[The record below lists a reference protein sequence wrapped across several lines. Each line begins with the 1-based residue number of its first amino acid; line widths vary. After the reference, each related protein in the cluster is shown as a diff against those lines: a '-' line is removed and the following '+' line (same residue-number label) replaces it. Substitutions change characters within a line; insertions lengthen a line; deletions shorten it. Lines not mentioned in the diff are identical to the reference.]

1 MTDQLLTEDRISLQK
16 LADRLGVTR
25 KTLAGWMDSGFEGQ
39 RLEHFRIGRKRYS
52 THQAAARFLAAV
64 NGEIGPKRVG
74 AKKGGKE
81 AA

>member
-1 MTDQLLTEDRISLQK
+1 MTDQLLMEDRISLQK

-25 KTLAGWMDSGFEGQ
+25 KTLAGWMDSGFQGQ
-39 RLEHFRIGRKRYS
+39 RLEHFRIGRKRFS

-64 NGEIGPKRVG
+64 NGEAGPEQTGSKR
-74 AKKGGKE
+74 GGEE